1 MKDIIGA
8 IFTTH
13 FLFTVLRLT
22 TPLIFAAL
30 SALIA
35 RAAGIRNITI
45 EGTMLMTALTGVLV
59 SAYTRSLPFAVACA
73 LLAGVLMGFLLAYF
87 HLKLDTDILLSGI
100 AINMVANGGTV
111 FLLYVFAGD
120 KGSSE
125 RLTSQVLP
133 TVELPLI
140 RDIPVLGEVLSGHNV
155 LTYVAFG
162 SVFLVWFLMFKTP
175 VGLRIRAVGE
185 YPEAIES
192 VGKNATAIKL
202 FALALSGFFAALGGI
217 FLSMGY
223 MNFFV
228 KNMAAGRGFIGVAAD
243 YMGGGNPFGALAA
256 SLLFGI
262 ADACANTMQTM
273 SIPAEL
279 VLCIPYGVTILG
291 LVLSAAETKRLRCRQ
306 KKKALQSLRAGGEA
320 GKP

>member
-1 MKDIIGA
+1 MIDMLQL
-8 IFTTH
+8 IFTPH

-22 TPLIFAAL
+22 TPLIFAAM
-30 SALIA
+30 SALVA

-59 SAYTRSLPFAVACA
+59 SAYTGSLIFAVFCA
-73 LLAGVLMGFLLAYF
+73 LLVGVLMGFLLAYF

-125 RLTSQVLP
+125 RLTSQMLP
-133 TVELPLI
+133 TVDIPLI
-140 RDIPVLGEVLSGHNV
+140 RDIPVLGEILSGHNV
-155 LTYVAFG
+155 LTYVAFL
-162 SVFLVWFLMFKTP
+162 SVIVIWFFMFKTP
-175 VGLRIRAVGE
+175 IGLRIRAVGE

-192 VGKNATAIKL
+192 VGRNSTKIKL
-202 FALALSGFFAALGGI
+202 FALALSGFLAAFGGI

-256 SLLFGI
+256 SLLFGV
-262 ADACANTMQTM
+262 ADACANTLQTM

-279 VLCIPYGVTILG
+279 VLCIPYATTILG
-291 LVLSAAETKRLRCRQ
+291 LVLYAAQTKRAQ
-306 KKKALQSLRAGGEA
+306 KRHKVKAMRAVNVA
-320 GKP
+320 K

>member
-1 MKDIIGA
+1 MLQL
-8 IFTTH
+8 IFTPH

-22 TPLIFAAL
+22 TPLIFAAM
-30 SALIA
+30 SALVA

-59 SAYTRSLPFAVACA
+59 SAYTGSLIFAVFCA
-73 LLAGVLMGFLLAYF
+73 LLVGVLMGFLLAYF

-125 RLTSQVLP
+125 RLTSQMLP
-133 TVELPLI
+133 TVDIPLI
-140 RDIPVLGEVLSGHNV
+140 RDIPVLGEILSGHNV
-155 LTYVAFG
+155 LTYVAFL
-162 SVFLVWFLMFKTP
+162 SVVVIWFFMFKTP
-175 VGLRIRAVGE
+175 IGLRIRAVGE

-192 VGKNATAIKL
+192 VGRNSTKIKL
-202 FALALSGFFAALGGI
+202 FALALSGFLAAFGGI

-256 SLLFGI
+256 SLLFGV
-262 ADACANTMQTM
+262 ADACANT
-273 SIPAEL
+273 L
-279 VLCIPYGVTILG
+279 LTI
-291 LVLSAAETKRLRCRQ
+291 T
-306 KKKALQSLRAGGEA
+306 
-320 GKP
+320 